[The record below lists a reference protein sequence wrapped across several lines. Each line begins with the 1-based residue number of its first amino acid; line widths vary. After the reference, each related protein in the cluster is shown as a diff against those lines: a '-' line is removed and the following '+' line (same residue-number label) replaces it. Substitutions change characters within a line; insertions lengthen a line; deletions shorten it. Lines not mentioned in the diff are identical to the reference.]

1 MIVEENQKS
10 VKNYQFVYSINQ
22 KIIYEYLLNKGLRTN
37 ELNIIDINI
46 ISYLVCLTTKGTSK
60 SKIIDNEK
68 YFYVAD
74 NFIRS
79 NLIFLNVG
87 KKQAGNYIR
96 KIEKLG
102 IIKREVINEN
112 ERFVKVND
120 FILNGWNINDIN
132 KMTATQR
139 IKKYKKHLWIH
150 IENEFGSEKSF
161 EKWILSF
168 DTQSEK
174 YENKKIIDIAIFLTA
189 YCEKA
194 LQNER
199 LRK

>member
-120 FILNGWNINDIN
+120 FI
-132 KMTATQR
+132 
-139 IKKYKKHLWIH
+139 
-150 IENEFGSEKSF
+150 SE
-161 EKWILSF
+161 
-168 DTQSEK
+168 
-174 YENKKIIDIAIFLTA
+174 
-189 YCEKA
+189 
-194 LQNER
+194 
-199 LRK
+199 